1 VRARKRERETE
12 EEEADTGFKYELV
25 ASILL
30 VRLTVDV
37 ATGGHASQHGAS
49 SSRAV

>member
-1 VRARKRERETE
+1 VRERKRERED
-12 EEEADTGFKYELV
+12 EEADTGFKYELV

-30 VRLTVDV
+30 ARLTADV